1 MRYFDI
7 IHYHGYLANLAIA
20 SLLDTSH
27 LVPTATTT
35 CTAAYSASLLGMHFP
50 SRYFS
55 KNYFILHHFV
65 NRETMSDF
73 DTFSHFLISF
83 LCILYVL

>member
-20 SLLDTSH
+20 SLLDTKH
-27 LVPTATTT
+27 WPTLPVTTAEARLST
-35 CTAAYSASLLGMHFP
+35 RLYGMHFP